1 MRFEKI
7 RNSVFIIVFFGALV
21 LVNGLMLFAPKNTE
35 VDFEYRELASFPKI
49 TLESLYD
56 GSFQTGFETAYADQF
71 YARGFLVKWQTRLDY
86 F

>member
-35 VDFEYRELASFPKI
+35 VDFEYRELASFP
-49 TLESLYD
+49 
-56 GSFQTGFETAYADQF
+56 
-71 YARGFLVKWQTRLDY
+71 
-86 F
+86 

>member
-35 VDFEYRELASFPKI
+35 VDFEYRE
-49 TLESLYD
+49 
-56 GSFQTGFETAYADQF
+56 
-71 YARGFLVKWQTRLDY
+71 
-86 F
+86 